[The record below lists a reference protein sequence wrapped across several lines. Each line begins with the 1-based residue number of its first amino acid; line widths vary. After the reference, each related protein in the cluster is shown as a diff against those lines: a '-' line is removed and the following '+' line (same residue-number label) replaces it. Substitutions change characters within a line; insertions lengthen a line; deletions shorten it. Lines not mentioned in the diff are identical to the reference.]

1 MLSATRHVIQN
12 NEKNLS
18 HNQPGKNRLNEKS
31 EGYSTVK
38 SAYEHACAWV
48 RLKQHDIYFISQVS
62 LETEHMEWLYIL

>member
-48 RLKQHDIYFISQVS
+48 RLKQH
-62 LETEHMEWLYIL
+62 